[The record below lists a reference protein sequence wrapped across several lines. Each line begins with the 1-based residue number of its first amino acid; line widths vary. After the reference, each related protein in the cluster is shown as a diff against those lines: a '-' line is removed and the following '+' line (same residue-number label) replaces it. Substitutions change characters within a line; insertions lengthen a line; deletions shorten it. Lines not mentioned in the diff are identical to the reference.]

1 MTEATLRT
9 IRVCVVTASSR
20 AAAGEYSDRSG
31 PAICE
36 LLGSESFEV
45 ADPVV
50 VADGRPV
57 GEALRKAVAAGFDV
71 VITTGGTGLAPT
83 DRTPE
88 ETLALVEREVPGL
101 AEAIRS
107 AGVGAGVAT
116 AMLSRGVAGVAG
128 RTLVVNLPG
137 SVGGAT
143 DGVAV
148 LLPVLRH
155 AVDQIAGGDH

>member
-1 MTEATLRT
+1 VTEATPSV
-9 IRVCVVTASSR
+9 RVCVVTASTR
-20 AAAGEYSDRSG
+20 AAAGEYVDRSG
-31 PAICE
+31 PAVCA
-36 LLGSESFEV
+36 LLAAESFAV
-45 ADPVV
+45 AEPVV

-57 GEALRKAVAAGFDV
+57 GEAVRRAVADGFDV
-71 VITTGGTGLAPT
+71 VLTTGGTGLAPT

-88 ETLALVEREVPGL
+88 ETRALIDHEVPGL
-101 AEAIRS
+101 AEAIRQ
-107 AGVGAGVAT
+107 AGVRAGVAT
-116 AMLSRGVAGVAG
+116 AMLSRGIAGVSG

-155 AVDQIAGGDH
+155 AVDQLGGGDH